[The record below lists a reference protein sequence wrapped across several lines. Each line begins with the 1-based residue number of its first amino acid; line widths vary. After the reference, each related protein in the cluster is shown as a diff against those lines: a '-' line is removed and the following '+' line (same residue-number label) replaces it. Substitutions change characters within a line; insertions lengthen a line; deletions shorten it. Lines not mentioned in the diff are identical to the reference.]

1 MITEKYKLF
10 ITVFELWHK
19 YYLSGLTPGRR
30 CRYEACNIFSGDK
43 KILYKH
49 EDRNMRTTINDE
61 KIRAMKSYVESGI

>member
-10 ITVFELWHK
+10 ITIFELWHK

-43 KILYKH
+43 KIIYKPF
-49 EDRNMRTTINDE
+49 
-61 KIRAMKSYVESGI
+61 KSYYISVLRGLIRSITEA